1 MNIMMKRK
9 MNKDFEEI
17 EVLKDIYR
25 KRIRA
30 QEESLKASYT
40 GLRDNLTGAVLLNKI
55 RENLFGG
62 PGLAFRLGFMAV
74 TLIRRK
80 MKQKQSK

>member
-1 MNIMMKRK
+1 MKRE
-9 MNKDFEEI
+9 FEEI
-17 EVLKDIYR
+17 EVLKEKYQR
-25 KRIRA
+25 RIRL
-30 QEESLKASYT
+30 QEESLKTSYT
-40 GLRDNLTGAVLLNKI
+40 VLRDNLTGAALLNKI

-74 TLIRRK
+74 TLIRRR

>member
-1 MNIMMKRK
+1 MIKRK
-9 MNKDFEEI
+9 MNKEFEEI

-30 QEESLKASYT
+30 QEESLKTSFT

-55 RENLFGG
+55 RENMFGG

-74 TLIRRK
+74 TLIRRR